1 MWINTPESRQVV
13 TEVSRELVAEIA
25 PEELEVVDELL
36 ADYYANPTVH
46 ESKDNPLG
54 FGSEFLAASTPVIA
68 MALQTLFNFIL
79 NEVWVAAQKESAILI
94 AEKMK
99 SLFNPKKEQAEPGLG
114 LTREQLEK
122 AKQLVKKEAI
132 RGGMN
137 PKKAEDLALKV
148 VARISLTP

>member
-1 MWINTPESRQVV
+1 LSVV
-13 TEVSRELVAEIA
+13 TEVSRELVAEVA

-46 ESKDNPLG
+46 ESQDNPLG

-79 NEVWVAAQKESAILI
+79 NEVWVSAQKESAVLI
-94 AEKMK
+94 AERMK
-99 SLFNPKKEQAEPGLG
+99 SLFNPKKEKAEPALG

-122 AKQLVKKEAI
+122 AKQLIKKEAI

-137 PKKAEDLALKV
+137 PRKAEDLALKV

>member
-13 TEVSRELVAEIA
+13 TEVSRELVAEVA

-46 ESKDNPLG
+46 ESQDNPLG
-54 FGSEFLAASTPVIA
+54 FGTDFLAASTPVIA
-68 MALQTLFNFIL
+68 MALQTLFSFIL
-79 NEVWVAAQKESAILI
+79 NEVWVSAQRESAVLI

-99 SLFNPKKEQAEPGLG
+99 SLFNPKKAEPALG